1 MNLKELIW
9 LAKLDFLPLG
19 KMVVEFYFNISMRTG
34 YHLSFNWEGLRKC
47 YMNQ

>member
-1 MNLKELIW
+1 MNLKKLIW

-34 YHLSFNWEGLRKC
+34 YRLSFDWKGLGKC